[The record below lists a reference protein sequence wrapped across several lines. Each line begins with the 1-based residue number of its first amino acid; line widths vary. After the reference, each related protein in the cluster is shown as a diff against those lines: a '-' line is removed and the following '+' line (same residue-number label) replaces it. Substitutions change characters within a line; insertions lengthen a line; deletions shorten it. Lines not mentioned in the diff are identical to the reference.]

1 MTCYEHLNIN
11 RIKKPLILTYIR
23 NITEYRLSI
32 LCSSIVIYCKILL
45 PVKSATRQVFAVY
58 MLWPVWHTSWLVV
71 FEVYFNLRVIKKK
84 KITLNI
90 GFSYIYNS
98 TVIRRQAQCAKVC
111 YYRCVQQPK
120 RAELT
125 HKFVCLPNIKA
136 LLEFWQSEERENRQS
151 CHLH

>member
-1 MTCYEHLNIN
+1 ML
-11 RIKKPLILTYIR
+11 YI
-23 NITEYRLSI
+23 
-32 LCSSIVIYCKILL
+32 VKFLL

-58 MLWPVWHTSWLVV
+58 IVMASMTYILACRVRGV
-71 FEVYFNLRVIKKK
+71 FQSQGDKKKK

-151 CHLH
+151 CHLQ